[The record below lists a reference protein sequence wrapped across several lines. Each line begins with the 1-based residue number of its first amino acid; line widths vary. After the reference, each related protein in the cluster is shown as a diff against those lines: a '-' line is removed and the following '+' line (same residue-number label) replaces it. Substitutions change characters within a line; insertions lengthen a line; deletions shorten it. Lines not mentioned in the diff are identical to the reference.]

1 MNIPPLPPNFAA
13 AIAGVDRAAQSQV
26 AKSSTSEPGS
36 IAPAATKNVDS
47 IDKGNASNDSGADGR
62 QLLDTFEQRK
72 RDDDEEEKEETK
84 PTLVSFKD
92 PNAKPAPRLD
102 LNA

>member
-26 AKSSTSEPGS
+26 AKSSTSERGTE
-36 IAPAATKNVDS
+36 APAATKNVDS

-62 QLLDTFEQRK
+62 QLLDTFERRK
-72 RDDDEEEKEETK
+72 REDEEEAEE
-84 PTLVSFKD
+84 PNPVPIVAKD